1 MSLREVIAQ
10 MRQTMASLGGEAA
23 VLLQRLA
30 ARAIRGELRRLA
42 GAGSRVWTPAAAR
55 AVVDRLRRMLV
66 RLVAQLGAALG
77 KALTSAAATSLA
89 DAALFFETGDR
100 ALLGHVLPLR
110 PVAPTP
116 AQIGLAREGV
126 FKASLGRF
134 GALLVHAVE
143 GAAVATVLLGKPH
156 RAGVDHVALALRRTA
171 AAHAWEL
178 QRIAETEASAAY
190 NAAQLE
196 VLLAQDVPGDRMMK
210 RLVATFDS
218 RTGRDSVLLHGQV
231 RPVRE
236 PFFDSHR
243 GHFYMAPPNRPNDRE
258 LMVGHRPAWG
268 EVVVDR
274 WPVAED
280 RRAAPAPAATRR
292 VPGQAIRSAKNLRA
306 GDVLAAPG
314 RPRIASVAE
323 RGGRI
328 EVRTEQ
334 GLLLYF
340 AAGAAIGVLAAS

>member
-10 MRQTMASLGGEAA
+10 MRQTMTSLGSEASL
-23 VLLQRLA
+23 LLQRTV
-30 ARAIRGELRRLA
+30 ARAIRRALRGLA
-42 GAGSRVWTPAAAR
+42 GVGRIWTASAAR
-55 AVVDRLRRMLV
+55 AAVARLRLMLV
-66 RLVAQLGAALG
+66 RLVSQLGDILG
-77 KALTSAAATSLA
+77 KAMTAIAAKSLA
-89 DAALFFETGDR
+89 DAILFLETGDL

-110 PVAPTP
+110 PVPSTP
-116 AQIGLAREGV
+116 AQIGLAREGAY
-126 FKASLGRF
+126 KASLGRF
-134 GALLVHAVE
+134 GAVLLHAAE
-143 GAAVATVLLGKPH
+143 GAAAATVLLGRPH
-156 RAGVDHVALALRRTA
+156 RAGVDHVALAMRTAA
-171 AAHAWEL
+171 AAHAWEI

-190 NAAQLE
+190 NTAQLE
-196 VLLAQDVPGDRMMK
+196 MLLAQDVPGDRMMK
-210 RLVATFDS
+210 RLVTTFDS

-236 PFFDSHR
+236 PFFDSYR

-268 EVVVDR
+268 EVVADR
-274 WPVAED
+274 WPAEES
-280 RRAAPAPAATRR
+280 RPRARAPAPQPRT
-292 VPGQAIRSAKNLRA
+292 PGQAVRSARNLRA

-323 RGGRI
+323 RGRRI

-340 AAGAAIGVLAAS
+340 AAGATIGVLAAS